1 MEQTQKELAIRPQE
15 SVAGKEEMEI
25 DLLALFYHILD
36 HWKLVAICFV
46 IGAVL
51 MGLYTK
57 LMVVPQYEATAKMYV
72 LSSSDSVVNLS
83 DLQMGTQLA
92 SDYQE
97 VFKTHEVTG
106 AVINNLSLPYTNKEL
121 LDMLSLSNPTG
132 TRILNIKV
140 TSPDPAE
147 AAAVANEYM
156 AVASQYVADVMIT
169 DKPSELSTAL
179 VPENPVSPS
188 LSKNVMIGAL
198 LGLVAACGFLTVL
211 YLLDDKINSTDD
223 ITRLGLPVLAE
234 IPLFNMPGETNTE
247 KKALLGRNKKA

>member
-1 MEQTQKELAIRPQE
+1 MDQVQKELAIRPQ
-15 SVAGKEEMEI
+15 VNTNNDKEMEI

-36 HWKLVAICFV
+36 HWKLVAVCFV

-57 LMVVPQYEATAKMYV
+57 LMVVPKYQASAKMYV

-97 VFKTHEVTG
+97 VFKTHEVTS
-106 AVINNLSLPYTNKEL
+106 AVISNLSLPYTNKEL
-121 LDMLSLSNPTG
+121 QEMLTLTNPNG
-132 TRILNIKV
+132 TRILNIAI

-147 AAAVANEYM
+147 AAAIANEYM

-188 LSKNVMIGAL
+188 MTKNVAIGAL
-198 LGLVAACGFLTVL
+198 LGLVASCGFLMVL
-211 YLLDDKINSTDD
+211 FLLDDKIKSVEDV
-223 ITRLGLPVLAE
+223 TRLGVPVLSE
-234 IPLFNMPGETNTE
+234 IPVFSIPGEVNTD
-247 KKALLGRNKKA
+247 KKALLGRIKK

>member
-1 MEQTQKELAIRPQE
+1 MDQVQKELAIQPQ
-15 SVAGKEEMEI
+15 VNTNGDKEMEI

-36 HWKLVAICFV
+36 HWKLVAICFA

-57 LMVVPQYEATAKMYV
+57 LMVVPKYQASAKMYV

-106 AVINNLSLPYTNKEL
+106 AVISNLSLPYTNKEL
-121 LDMLSLSNPTG
+121 QGMLTLTNPTG
-132 TRILNIKV
+132 TRILDIAI

-147 AAAVANEYM
+147 AAAIANEYM

-179 VPENPVSPS
+179 VPEEPISPS
-188 LSKNVMIGAL
+188 LVKNVAIGAL
-198 LGLVAACGFLTVL
+198 LGLVASCGFLTVL
-211 YLLDDKINSTDD
+211 FLLDDKIKSVED
-223 ITRLGLPVLAE
+223 ITRLGLPVLTE
-234 IPLFNMPGETNTE
+234 IPVFSVPGEVNTE
-247 KKALLGRNKKA
+247 KKALLGRNKK

>member
-1 MEQTQKELAIRPQE
+1 MDQVQKELAIQPQ
-15 SVAGKEEMEI
+15 VNTNNDGEMEI

-36 HWKLVAICFV
+36 HWKLVAVCFV

-57 LMVVPQYEATAKMYV
+57 LMVVPKYQASAKMYV

-97 VFKTHEVTG
+97 VFKTHEVTS
-106 AVINNLSLPYTNKEL
+106 AVISNLSLPYTNKEL
-121 LDMLSLSNPTG
+121 QEMLTLTNPTG
-132 TRILNIKV
+132 TRILNIAI

-147 AAAVANEYM
+147 AAAIANEYM

-179 VPENPVSPS
+179 VPEHPISPN
-188 LSKNVMIGAL
+188 LTKNVAIGAL
-198 LGLVAACGFLTVL
+198 LGLVASCGFLTVL
-211 YLLDDKINSTDD
+211 FLLDDKIKSVED
-223 ITRLGLPVLAE
+223 ITRLGLPVLTE
-234 IPLFNMPGETNTE
+234 IPVFSIPGEVNTE
-247 KKALLGRNKKA
+247 KKALLGRNKK

>member
-1 MEQTQKELAIRPQE
+1 MDQVQKELAIRPQ
-15 SVAGKEEMEI
+15 VNTNNDKEMEI

-36 HWKLVAICFV
+36 HWKLVAVCFV

-57 LMVVPQYEATAKMYV
+57 LMVVPKYQASAKMYV

-106 AVINNLSLPYTNKEL
+106 AVISNLSLPYTNKEL
-121 LDMLSLSNPTG
+121 QEMLTLTNPNG
-132 TRILNIKV
+132 TRILNIAI

-147 AAAVANEYM
+147 AAAIANEYM

-188 LSKNVMIGAL
+188 MTKNVAIGAL
-198 LGLVAACGFLTVL
+198 LGLVASCGFLMVL
-211 YLLDDKINSTDD
+211 FLLDDKIKSVEDV
-223 ITRLGLPVLAE
+223 TRLGVPVLSE
-234 IPLFNMPGETNTE
+234 IPVFSIPGEVNTD
-247 KKALLGRNKKA
+247 KKALLGRIKK